1 MRGETLP
8 FPTMNALDSHVS
20 DMSGDTGRV
29 ALVHDYLTQYGGA
42 ERVLESLHGMFPEA
56 AVFSSVVDRDSLPE
70 AFEAWDVRET
80 RLARVPKA
88 RQIHRGLIPL
98 YPRVFRDLREELAE
112 FGLVIADSSAWAHHA
127 GVSDGTALIC
137 YCHSPA
143 RFLYGD
149 STYLG
154 PAALPAGVRKVAGV
168 AFAGLRR
175 ADRRAA
181 ARVDRYVAN
190 SRNVAARIE
199 RAYGRRVTVVYPP
212 IDVERFAGESW
223 VPEEWFA
230 VVSRLV
236 PHKRV
241 DLAVDAATR
250 YGFALK
256 VVGEGRAGEKLRRRA
271 GPTVEFLGQ
280 RNDREVADLLRRCRA
295 LLLPGMEDFG
305 MTAVEAQAAGRP
317 AIAYAGGGALESILP
332 GETGVLFGEQT
343 VESLMDAIDR
353 FERGRWEPVVARA
366 NARRFGIDRFRA
378 EMLEEISAGLAA
390 RPGGRFFSFPS
401 NGAGGD
407 DAMGR

>member
-1 MRGETLP
+1 MAAMTETTLQTKRGVDGR
-8 FPTMNALDSHVS
+8 AGGS
-20 DMSGDTGRV
+20 GRV

-42 ERVLESLHGMFPEA
+42 ERVLSVLHEMFPEA
-56 AVFSSVVDRDSLPE
+56 AVFSSVVDFDALPE
-70 AFEAWDVRET
+70 EFGGWDVRQT
-80 RLARVPKA
+80 RLAGFPKA
-88 RQIHRGLIPL
+88 KQIHRGLIPL
-98 YPRVFRDLREELAE
+98 YPGAFRGLRDELAE
-112 FGLVIADSSAWAHHA
+112 MDVVIADSSAWAHHA
-127 GVSDGTALIC
+127 GVSDETALIC

-154 PAALPAGVRKVAGV
+154 PAALPAGVRQAAGV

-212 IDVERFAGESW
+212 IDVERFAGAIGE
-223 VPEEWFA
+223 PEEWFA

-250 YGFALK
+250 YGFPLK
-256 VVGEGRAGEKLRRRA
+256 VVGEGRSEEKLRRRA

-280 RNDREVADLLRRCRA
+280 RDDDEVADLLRRCRA

-317 AIAYAGGGALESILP
+317 VIAYAGGGALESILP

-343 VESLMDAIDR
+343 VE
-353 FERGRWEPVVARA
+353 
-366 NARRFGIDRFRA
+366 
-378 EMLEEISAGLAA
+378 
-390 RPGGRFFSFPS
+390 
-401 NGAGGD
+401 
-407 DAMGR
+407 